1 MFCIANNWYNLLK
14 DEFEKPY
21 YIKLS
26 NFLEHEYQT
35 KIVFPKP
42 ENVFNSINHVKYDDV
57 KVVIIGQDPYH
68 EPGQAHGLAFSV
80 ESGVE
85 LPPSLVNIFKEIN
98 SEYGFQ
104 NTNGNLINW
113 EKQGVL
119 LLNSV
124 LTVEKGRANSHKGM
138 GWENLTKKIISLLND
153 RQDPIVFLLW
163 GRSAQSIGEIVTN
176 PWHLKL
182 LSAHPSPLSAYAGF
196 FGCGHFKKANEFLKE
211 HGKTEIDWRT

>member
-196 FGCGHFKKANEFLKE
+196 FGCCHFKKANEFLKE